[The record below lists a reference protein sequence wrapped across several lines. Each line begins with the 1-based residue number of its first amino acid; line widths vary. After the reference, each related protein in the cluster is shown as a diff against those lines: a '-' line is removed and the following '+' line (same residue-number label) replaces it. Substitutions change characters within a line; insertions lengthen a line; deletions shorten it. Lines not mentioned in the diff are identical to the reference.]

1 MPTDLFP
8 AGTRIT
14 PEHMLCFDIY
24 STHHAV
30 GQVYQPLLSEL
41 GLTYPQYLAMLIL
54 WAGDDVTIGEIGERL
69 SLESSTLTPLVKRLE
84 AQGLVER
91 ARDKSDERRVRVR
104 LTDAGRALEARAA
117 HIPACIV
124 EAFGLTRAEFSEM
137 HAFLGRIRTAMRQ
150 AAGRSAG

>member
-1 MPTDLFP
+1 MPTELFP
-8 AGTRIT
+8 AGARIT
-14 PEHMLCFDIY
+14 PDQMLCFDIY
-24 STHHAV
+24 ATHHAV

-69 SLESSTLTPLVKRLE
+69 ALESSTLTPLVKRLE

-124 EAFGLTRAEFSEM
+124 EAFGLTRAEFAAM
-137 HAFLGRIRTAMRQ
+137 HAILDRVRASMRQ
-150 AAGRSAG
+150 ASGRAGD